1 MRNDLESLPFG
12 GVPLHST
19 LKIEI
24 MKKLHKFSIVLKIEG
39 SVGSLNK
46 IKAAFETNCCFEST
60 IGKDPSDAQEDLRE
74 HNLHY
79 YGTPK
84 DITHS
89 DVTVLYNPG
98 DAFLQLAFD
107 TEEHPPINFVQNMC
121 QIYAVST
128 YMRYLDCN
136 DWYSHEVKF
145 ARNGRVLFHRTYTV
159 SLSLSKINISCENQ

>member
-1 MRNDLESLPFG
+1 
-12 GVPLHST
+12 
-19 LKIEI
+19 
-24 MKKLHKFSIVLKIEG
+24 MKKPHIYSIVLKIEG
-39 SVGSLNK
+39 SVGSLYK

-84 DITHS
+84 DIAHS
-89 DVTVLYNPG
+89 DVTVLNNPG

-159 SLSLSKINISCENQ
+159 SLSLSKVNISCENQ